1 MRQGINQPMKALVVE
16 DDLVLSFLYE
26 TYLIRLGFETEGN
39 MVYGKT
45 AVETAQNFNPDL
57 ILMDIILE
65 GEMDGIDAIKT
76 IQNEKDIPVIYIT
89 SSNNPN
95 HKRRAA
101 QATRYLDYL
110 IKPIDFDDL
119 KDVIEKH
126 FDIKP

>member
-1 MRQGINQPMKALVVE
+1 MKALVVE

>member
-1 MRQGINQPMKALVVE
+1 MKALVVE

-26 TYLIRLGFETEGN
+26 TYLNRLGFETKGN

-45 AVETAQNFNPDL
+45 ALETAQNFNPDL

-65 GEMDGIDAIKT
+65 GEMDGIDAIKS
-76 IQNEKDIPVIYIT
+76 IQDEKDIPAIYIT
-89 SSNNPN
+89 SSNDPN

-101 QATRYLDYL
+101 QATKYLDYL

-119 KDVIEKH
+119 KEVIEKH
-126 FDIKP
+126 FDVKP

>member
-76 IQNEKDIPVIYIT
+76 IQDEKDIPVIYIT

-119 KDVIEKH
+119 KEVIEKH

>member
-1 MRQGINQPMKALVVE
+1 MKALVVE

-26 TYLIRLGFETEGN
+26 TYLNRLGFETEGN

-65 GEMDGIDAIKT
+65 GEMDGIDAIKK
-76 IQNEKDIPVIYIT
+76 IQDEKDIPVIYIT
-89 SSNNPN
+89 SSNDPN

-101 QATRYLDYL
+101 GTTKYLDYL
-110 IKPIDFDDL
+110 IKPIDFKDL
-119 KDVIEKH
+119 KEVIQKH
-126 FDIKP
+126 FDIKK

>member
-1 MRQGINQPMKALVVE
+1 MKALVVE

-26 TYLIRLGFETEGN
+26 TYLNRLGFKTEGN

-65 GEMDGIDAIKT
+65 GEMDGIDAVKK
-76 IQNEKDIPVIYIT
+76 IQNEKDISVIYIT
-89 SSNNPN
+89 SSDDPN

-101 QATRYLDYL
+101 QATKYLEYL

-119 KDVIEKH
+119 KEVIKKH
-126 FDIKP
+126 FDIEE